1 MTMMMEHRLTA
12 VVTILALLLYFAMGL
27 QVARARGKSG
37 IKPPAMTG
45 DPVLERAVRVHI
57 NTLEWLP
64 KFLVGLWLFA
74 IYWNELVAAGLGMVW
89 IIGRQ
94 LYSSGYMADPDK
106 RSTGFLIQFLATAVL
121 LLGALGRILYSF
133 VAGGA

>member
-1 MTMMMEHRLTA
+1 MMEHRLTA
-12 VVTILALLLYFAMGL
+12 VVTILALLLYFAMSL

-64 KFLVGLWLFA
+64 MFLAGLWLFA
-74 IYWNELVAAGLGMVW
+74 IYWNDQVAAGLGVVW

-94 LYSSGYMADPDK
+94 LYSAGYMADPDK
-106 RSTGFLIQFLATAVL
+106 RSTGFLIQFLATAIL
-121 LLGALGRILYSF
+121 LLGALGRIIYSL
-133 VAGGA
+133 ATGA